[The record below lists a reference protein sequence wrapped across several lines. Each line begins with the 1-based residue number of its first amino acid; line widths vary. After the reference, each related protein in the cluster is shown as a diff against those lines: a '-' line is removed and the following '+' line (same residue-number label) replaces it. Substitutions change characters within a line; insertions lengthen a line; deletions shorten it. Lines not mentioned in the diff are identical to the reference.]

1 MSIDLKSYI
10 AGYHKSNFL
19 FDNRAACTVYTMFR
33 HPYLDFQPTTFVEN
47 QLFQLAL
54 KFNFN
59 NCSLMLYDI
68 NIPYDTIITKT
79 NITMGIIKHIPKG
92 YYNIILILET

>member
-1 MSIDLKSYI
+1 
-10 AGYHKSNFL
+10 
-19 FDNRAACTVYTMFR
+19 MFR

-59 NCSLMLYDI
+59 NCSLMIYDI
-68 NIPYDTIITKT
+68 NIPYDIIITKT
-79 NITMGIIKHIPKG
+79 NNHGCNKTYIPKG